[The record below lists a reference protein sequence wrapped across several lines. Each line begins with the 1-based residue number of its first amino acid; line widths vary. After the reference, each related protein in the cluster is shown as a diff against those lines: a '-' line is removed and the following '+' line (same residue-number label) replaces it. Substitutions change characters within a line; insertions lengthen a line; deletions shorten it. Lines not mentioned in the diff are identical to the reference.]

1 MNKLFSK
8 IAGLS
13 IGLAMAIGVGVAVAS
28 SSKEATPVHAASAT
42 WNKITA
48 DPVSGTS
55 YLIVSSD
62 GKELFDGSQS
72 TIDSTSNHINN
83 SSGYGTSFTGD
94 YDDKVFTFTKSGSD
108 WYIQSAAGS
117 YIGRSS
123 NSNGITTAT
132 SQGNTVKNTI
142 TNSSG
147 AFTIK
152 GTSTRYL
159 SYNSSSG
166 RFRYFASGT
175 VMLFEKA
182 ATKTLSSIA
191 VSGYTTAFTVGDT
204 FSFGGTVTA
213 TYSDSS
219 TANVTSS
226 ATFSGYNMSTA
237 GSQTVTASYTEGGV
251 TKTATYGITVSAA
264 TSTYITPAKASTSGY
279 TGQNETL
286 SFTYGNLTSTLGV
299 SSSNTSV
306 VTVGTPSASA
316 GSGTVQIN
324 FVGAGS
330 TTVKFKDGSTE
341 LASVSVS
348 VTASSVTINGLPA
361 SKSISSGGTFNLGS
375 LITVTATGSY
385 SSDVTWESDDD
396 SIVSVT
402 STGVITG
409 ESIGTTNV
417 TVTSDDYPTAT
428 MTCSVTVANMIS
440 AVFASGTSDGTTAV
454 TNSDNLIN
462 NYGYTVD
469 SNIYFPSLTA
479 VYPKA
484 NNAVKLGGSSTKGS
498 MTIGLVDG
506 KVSSKNAYITKITV
520 NAMAYGTDS
529 TSITINGT
537 SKTLTSSFADYDVDV
552 TGTST
557 TSIAIEA
564 SATSKQRFR
573 IQYINVFY
581 ANPVELSS
589 VTTSGQNTSFT
600 AGNGNKW
607 SYGGTLTA
615 HYSDS
620 SSATKTPTS
629 FKYGASG
636 INPTTAGTEIT
647 TNTTLDHDTHNGK
660 YIYVIYTEDDITKWA
675 SYQITVNYAAVTSV
689 VINTHAA
696 EIGLNETYDYTL
708 VGVTINTS
716 YADPGYEWVVSGNTV
731 SDDYTFDG
739 SGLKSKDTE
748 GTITL
753 RCRSTADNSKYDELV
768 VTVTGDPTAEFKPE
782 SVAGYAG
789 KSTDVAFTYG
799 NMDDENLIAVTSGNT
814 SYVTIGGI
822 AADEG
827 EGLVT
832 VNFVAAG
839 STTISI
845 SYDGGETLASITV
858 TVSSD
863 SVTAVNWSASNI
875 KVYSGAVLTAD
886 IDDTWE
892 VNYEMASGDADY
904 ITYGDYT
911 VKLGGSTI
919 TLPHTWA
926 AADDGKA
933 LCVEYGGVQ
942 SSTVSVGVTQT
953 LRPVMADITSES
965 TYTFSANTW
974 TYSEGSG
981 EWSGSK
987 NGNGYTSGQGVQM
1000 TTSQDGT
1007 TVTSAS
1013 SYSNIS
1019 QIVITYNTNKSSG
1032 AGSFDVKVGTNASQN
1047 VSAAWQSGDDGRSM
1061 NYTATF
1067 DYATKQSGVVAF
1079 TVNVGTNSLWVK
1091 SIKIVTSTGSTDIA
1105 NKAGHE
1111 AAQKAVVKFAKAFN
1125 AALGTTEHC
1134 TTGLS
1139 SAWST
1144 ASSAWDTFLSEA
1156 AALGETEEAY
1166 AKSLIKNATAQ
1177 WTDDTDE
1184 NFEYCLERALATY
1197 EKCVTAHGQEKF
1209 MNSVRPVGRFTPIN
1223 ILQAST
1229 KTAGIVITIITVSA
1243 VSLAAIGGYFLFR
1256 KKKED

>member
-1 MNKLFSK
+1 MNKFFTK
-8 IAGLS
+8 VAA
-13 IGLAMAIGVGVAVAS
+13 LALGATMAVGVGVALASHAEVKGVKADDATMAPGTNGSACTVNGNDGIKVGTSKKGGDMTITVGSGATSLSFYAAAWNGVSGLSLNLTMTVGSATTTSFALTADSGVSNNSPFKLSGTESSYLFTTDLSGVTSESVITLAS
-28 SSKEATPVHAASAT
+28 SAAKRFVVWNATYEAAS
-42 WNKITA
+42 
-48 DPVSGTS
+48 
-55 YLIVSSD
+55 
-62 GKELFDGSQS
+62 
-72 TIDSTSNHINN
+72 
-83 SSGYGTSFTGD
+83 
-94 YDDKVFTFTKSGSD
+94 
-108 WYIQSAAGS
+108 
-117 YIGRSS
+117 
-123 NSNGITTAT
+123 
-132 SQGNTVKNTI
+132 
-142 TNSSG
+142 
-147 AFTIK
+147 
-152 GTSTRYL
+152 
-159 SYNSSSG
+159 
-166 RFRYFASGT
+166 
-175 VMLFEKA
+175 
-182 ATKTLSSIA
+182 KTLSSITL
-191 VSGYTTAFTVGDT
+191 GGTYDTEFTVGDT
-204 FSFGGTVTA
+204 FNHTGMTVTA
-213 TYSDSS
+213 HYSDSS
-219 TANVTSS
+219 TATVTGSATWSSPDMSS
-226 ATFSGYNMSTA
+226 AGNK
-237 GSQTVTASYTEGGV
+237 TVTVSYTESGT
-251 TKTATYGITVSAA
+251 TKTADYSITVSAPS
-264 TSTYITPAKASTSGY
+264 TSYITPAKNSTNGY
-279 TGQNETL
+279 TGQNESL
-286 SFTYGNLTSTLGV
+286 SFTYGNLTSSLSVT
-299 SSSNTSV
+299 SSNTSV
-306 VTVGTPSASA
+306 VTVNTPSASA

-348 VTASSVTINGLPA
+348 VTASSVTITDLPA
-361 SKSISSGGTFNLGS
+361 SKSISNGGTFNLGS

-402 STGVITG
+402 SAGVITG
-409 ESIGTTNV
+409 KSVGTTNV

-440 AVFASGTSDGTTAV
+440 AVFGSGTSDGTSAESD
-454 TNSDNLIN
+454 SDNLIN

-557 TSIAIEA
+557 TSITIEA

-581 ANPVELSS
+581 DNPVELSS
-589 VTTSGQNTSFT
+589 VTTSGQNTPFT
-600 AGNGNKW
+600 AGNKW

-615 HYSDS
+615 HYTDS
-620 SSATKTPTS
+620 SSATVTPTY

-660 YIYVIYTEDDITKWA
+660 YIYVVYTEDEITKWA

-689 VINTHAA
+689 VINTHTA
-696 EIGLNETYDYTL
+696 EIGLNETYDYNL
-708 VGVTINTS
+708 VGVTVNTE
-716 YADPGYEWVVSGNTV
+716 YAQQGYEWIVSGNTV
-731 SDDYTFDG
+731 NNDYVFDG

-768 VTVTGDPTAEFKPE
+768 VTVTGDPTAEFTPA

-799 NMDDENLIAVTSGNT
+799 NIDDENLIEIISGNT
-814 SYVTIGGI
+814 AYVTIGGI

-858 TVSSD
+858 TVSAD
-863 SVTAVNWSASNI
+863 SVTSVNWSASNI

-942 SSTVSVGVTQT
+942 SSTVSVDVTQT

-965 TYTFSANTW
+965 TYTFSANDW
-974 TYSEGSG
+974 KYSEGSG

-1019 QIVITYNTNKSSG
+1019 QIVITYNTNKSAG

-1125 AALGTTEHC
+1125 TAMDTTSGC
-1134 TTGLS
+1134 TTNMS
-1139 SAWST
+1139 SAWSSAT
-1144 ASSAWDTFLSEA
+1144 SAWSTFLSEA
-1156 AALGETEEAY
+1156 VALGETEEAY
-1166 AKSLIKNATAQ
+1166 AKNMIKYATAQ
-1177 WTDDTDE
+1177 WTKNTDSD
-1184 NFEYCLERALATY
+1184 FSYCLERAMATY
-1197 EKCVTAHGQEKF
+1197 EKCVNDHGQTAF
-1209 MNSVRPVGRFTPIN
+1209 MDSVRPLSSGARTNP
-1223 ILQAST
+1223 LSSLAQSSS
-1229 KTAGIVITIITVSA
+1229 TIIIVVVTSLVA
-1243 VSLAAIGGYFLFR
+1243 VAAIGGYFLLR
-1256 KKKED
+1256 KRKED